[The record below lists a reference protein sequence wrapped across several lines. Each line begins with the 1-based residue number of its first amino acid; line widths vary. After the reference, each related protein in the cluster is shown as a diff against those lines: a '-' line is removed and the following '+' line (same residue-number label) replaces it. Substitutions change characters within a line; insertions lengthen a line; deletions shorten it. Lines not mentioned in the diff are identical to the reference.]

1 MIRMRTNAHSLAY
14 THSTQ
19 WQQTMANKTIATANA
34 NAETPRLYFI
44 FFLLFFFFP
53 SLFCCECEWIRFFSL
68 FSFSSI
74 HTLTLEPCVHKHT
87 HRNDKNTIK
96 FSARWLFLSFAGA
109 VDYYY
114 YFVLLFCIIMITILF
129 QPASAAAAPNEPTD
143 STAKWVHDELR
154 CVCASDAF
162 AALCLIH

>member
-1 MIRMRTNAHSLAY
+1 MRMP
-14 THSTQ
+14 
-19 WQQTMANKTIATANA
+19 K
-34 NAETPRLYFI
+34 RLGFTLSFSFYFS
-44 FFLLFFFFP
+44 FFRRFFAAIVSGFV
-53 SLFCCECEWIRFFSL
+53 FFSL